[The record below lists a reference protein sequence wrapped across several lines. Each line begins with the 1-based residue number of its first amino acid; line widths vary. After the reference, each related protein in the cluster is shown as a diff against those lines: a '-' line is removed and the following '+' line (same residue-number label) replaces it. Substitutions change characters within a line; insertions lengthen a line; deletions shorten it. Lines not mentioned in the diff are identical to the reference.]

1 MESSFIRNQRPSYG
15 VLNCGDSKM
24 SFVRFPEGF
33 LFGASISNY
42 QHFGGLICDLP
53 LIDAAKHSTHYEA
66 DFKILKDLGLNAFRT
81 GVDWARIEPEEGKI
95 DQNAVRFY
103 HRYLSKLREMGVK
116 TIIDLYHIGNP
127 RWIHEHGGWTSKEI
141 VEKFLQ
147 YIDFAA
153 GEYDRYVDYYVVMNE
168 PEVVAA
174 QHVLK
179 KEVATSFKNINE
191 AIRRSYDI
199 IHEKN
204 SEAMVGVED
213 NGLPM
218 ATVIEPGTEGMTEQK
233 SEDEFLKFWER
244 LEEAVDREFE
254 ANKGKFDWISVHYY
268 GMVVNSPRYFTFMVY
283 PEGLREVCKRLSEK
297 HGKPIIITENGLA
310 NRDDDQKTVFL
321 VLHLK
326 SLHDAITLDG
336 AKVIGYC
343 WWSFLPGWERL
354 PEVTGTYYWRPFFEL
369 VDVDLV
375 GNYERRPTQ
384 TALEYSE
391 IIKNQGFSQRL
402 YERCMA
408 KRSSIRYEDWL

>member
-1 MESSFIRNQRPSYG
+1 
-15 VLNCGDSKM
+15 M

-53 LIDAAKHSTHYEA
+53 LIDAAKHSIYYEV
-66 DFKILKDLGLNAFRT
+66 DFKILRELGLNAFRT
-81 GVDWARIEPEEGKI
+81 GVDWARIEPEEGRI
-95 DQNAVRFY
+95 DEDAVRFY
-103 HRYLSKLREMGVK
+103 HKYLSKLKETGVT

-147 YIDFAA
+147 YVDFAT
-153 GEYDRYVDYYVVMNE
+153 GEYDQYIDYYVVMNE
-168 PEVVAA
+168 PNVVAA
-174 QHVLK
+174 LSSQLYPQDVK

-218 ATVIEPGTEGMTEQK
+218 AAVIEPGMEGVTEQK
-233 SEDEFLKFWER
+233 SEGEFPKFWEK
-244 LEEAVDREFE
+244 LAEAVDKEFE
-254 ANKGKFDWISVHYY
+254 AHIGKFDWFSVHYY
-268 GMVVNSPRYFTFMVY
+268 GMVVSSARHFAFMVH

-297 HGKPIIITENGLA
+297 HGKPIIITENGLP
-310 NRDDDQKTVFL
+310 NRDDEQKTAFL

-326 SLHDAITLDG
+326 SLHDAIALDG

-354 PEVTGTYYWRPFFEL
+354 YGNWYWRPFFEL

-384 TALEYSE
+384 TVLDYSE
-391 IIKNQGFSQRL
+391 MIKNNGFSMKF
-402 YERCMA
+402 YERYLA